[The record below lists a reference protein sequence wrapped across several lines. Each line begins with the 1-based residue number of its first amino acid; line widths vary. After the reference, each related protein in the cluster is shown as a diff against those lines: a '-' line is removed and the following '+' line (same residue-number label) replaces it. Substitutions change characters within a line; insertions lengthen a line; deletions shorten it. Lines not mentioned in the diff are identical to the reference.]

1 MQMSEKCDQVVGA
14 FIKAQ
19 SSLKKA
25 AKDTDNPFFKSKYAD
40 LNAVW
45 AACQDA
51 LCDNDLAAIQDVQTT
66 ADGVTV
72 STRILHSSGQWIEC
86 GPLTVP
92 LGAKRDA
99 QGVGSAITY
108 GRRYGLSATLGVV
121 ADEDEDDDGNAAA
134 SQRPDPKEKI
144 PQTTTGPSVEISEN
158 SWTIKTRGY
167 SNKEAAA
174 RKWQST
180 FSELCAQA
188 PDIDTL
194 NAIQS
199 DNMATLEIF
208 QKEGMYDPIQAA
220 IDAAHQRLAPQ
231 AAE

>member
-25 AKDTDNPFFKSKYAD
+25 AKDTDNPFFKAKYAD

-51 LCDNDLAAIQDVQTT
+51 LCDNDLAAIQDVQTSP
-66 ADGVTV
+66 DGVTV
-72 STRILHSSGQWIEC
+72 ATRILHSSGQWIEC

-121 ADEDEDDDGNAAA
+121 ADEDDDGNAAA
-134 SQRPDPKEKI
+134 KQKPDPKEQAQKPTCETAPDSYRI
-144 PQTTTGPSVEISEN
+144 VL
-158 SWTIKTRGY
+158 KGY
-167 SNKEAAA
+167 KDKEAAM
-174 RKWQST
+174 RKWQSK
-180 FSELCAQA
+180 FAELCQQA
-188 PDIDTL
+188 PDVEVI
-194 NAIQS
+194 NQIQS
-199 DNMATLEIF
+199 DNMDALDRLM
-208 QKEGMYDPIQAA
+208 KSGDYDPIQASLDQA
-220 IDAAHQRLAPQ
+220 WQRLSPQ

>member
-1 MQMSEKCDQVVGA
+1 MQMSEKCDAVVGA

-51 LCDNDLAAIQDVQTT
+51 LSENELAAIQDVQTT

-72 STRILHSSGQWIEC
+72 STRIVHSSGQWIEC

-92 LGAKRDA
+92 LGQKRDA
-99 QGVGSAITY
+99 QSVGSAITY

-121 ADEDEDDDGNAAA
+121 ADEDDDGNKATKDAPNPNEKITDAQVKELTALIDETGTDVPAFCQHFGWNSIKDIPAAHFSKAKHALETKKQRAAA
-134 SQRPDPKEKI
+134 
-144 PQTTTGPSVEISEN
+144 
-158 SWTIKTRGY
+158 
-167 SNKEAAA
+167 
-174 RKWQST
+174 
-180 FSELCAQA
+180 
-188 PDIDTL
+188 
-194 NAIQS
+194 
-199 DNMATLEIF
+199 
-208 QKEGMYDPIQAA
+208 
-220 IDAAHQRLAPQ
+220 
-231 AAE
+231 